1 VYSTHK
7 SALSCCVCGNTVY
20 ESQRKMNIDIF
31 QAAGSGNLN
40 EVKLFLE
47 KDGDVNTKD
56 LVSHGFIS
64 NDSSIEYPL
73 EF

>member
-1 VYSTHK
+1 
-7 SALSCCVCGNTVY
+7 
-20 ESQRKMNIDIF
+20 MNIDIF